1 MAEHGD
7 VIIVIATS
15 PNEAEATLIA
25 RTLVEARLAACVQ
38 LDPIRSFY
46 RWQGNTEESPEVRL
60 MIKTTS
66 QRFDAVET
74 LIKRH
79 SSYQCP
85 EILSYKVAQGAGE
98 YLDWVIAET
107 T

>member
-15 PNEAEATLIA
+15 PNEIEATLIA
-25 RTLVEARLAACVQ
+25 RTLVEARFAACVQ
-38 LDPIRSFY
+38 LNPIRSVY
-46 RWQGNTEESPEVRL
+46 RWQGNTEVSPEVRL

-85 EILSYKVAQGAGE
+85 EILSYKVLLGSAE